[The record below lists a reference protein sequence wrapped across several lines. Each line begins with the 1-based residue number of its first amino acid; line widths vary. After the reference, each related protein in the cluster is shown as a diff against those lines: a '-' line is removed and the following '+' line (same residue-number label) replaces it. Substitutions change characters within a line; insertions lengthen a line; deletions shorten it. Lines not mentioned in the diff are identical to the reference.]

1 MRSSIWRRGVYRI
14 VDKPPPSGP
23 RLNMA
28 NNGVFILHNSISRT
42 IVG

>member
-14 VDKPPPSGP
+14 VDNPPPSGP